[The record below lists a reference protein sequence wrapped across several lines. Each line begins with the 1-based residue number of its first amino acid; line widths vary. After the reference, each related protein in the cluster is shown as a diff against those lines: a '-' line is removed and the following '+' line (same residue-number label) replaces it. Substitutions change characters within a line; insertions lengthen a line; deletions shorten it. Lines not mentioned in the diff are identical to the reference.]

1 MMKFTLASRH
11 PDGGTRERYFYEW
24 SIIHVALMITGPH
37 APQAFR
43 RYVQH
48 FAVSGVSGEELLYPF
63 SQEDWESFAEHWV
76 EKYEDI
82 AHSLHAPDYVQRMQ
96 PHRFG
101 SQKFITGLSN
111 FEVVYEKRGFRS
123 GGIKLI
129 HFLKSRPEVSQE
141 EFNAWFCQQRGRRIL
156 DSVCNAGLVEKYV
169 RNVPVSLDPA
179 TFRGTLFELGSI
191 GLYAGMEELWCE
203 TVEGAIRLRRDQQIC
218 DQIRANE
225 RDFVDREGSIS
236 MIVKER
242 VVWDFV
248 TPGEMTPQPAILNP
262 TSLEALID
270 QQGYSDFDKT
280 EETRRTAPS

>member
-37 APQAFR
+37 APQAFK

-48 FAVSGVSGEELLYPF
+48 FAVSGVSGDEFLYPF
-63 SQEDWESFAEHWV
+63 SREDWESFAEHWV

-82 AHSLHAPDYVQRMQ
+82 VNALRAPDYVQRMQ

-101 SQKFITGLSN
+101 SHRFLTGLST
-111 FEVVYEKRGFRS
+111 FDVIYEKRGFRS

-129 HFLKSRPEVSQE
+129 HFLKSLPGVSQE
-141 EFNAWFCQQRGRRIL
+141 EFNAWFCQQRGRRIF
-156 DSVCNAGLVEKYV
+156 DSVCKRGLVEKYV

-179 TFRGTLFELGSI
+179 IFRGTLFELGHI
-191 GLYAGMEELWCE
+191 GLYAGIEELWCE
-203 TVEGAIRLRRDQQIC
+203 TVEAATRFCHDKGICGLIRE
-218 DQIRANE
+218 NE

-236 MIVKER
+236 MVVKER

-248 TPGEMTPQPAILNP
+248 TPGEKSPPPAILNP
-262 TSLEALID
+262 ASLEARID
-270 QQGYSDFDKT
+270 QQGYGGFDKP
-280 EETRRTAPS
+280 EA